1 MLSLDN
7 AWYNQLK
14 AAADGVPLAQV
25 FEKGSAS
32 VTSNKRDMPIMSQ
45 ETKQSLR
52 KALNPRSKTPES
64 SQRVS
69 PSRDVTS
76 TSPPKKML
84 KIRSDG
90 KLTSP
95 KSHKPNLPV
104 KPRTKRANPKMGD
117 CERSKVVVIKYG
129 NHSGRRLSLGEKI
142 SSLLA
147 GSNMTPKTK
156 SGAPSRSFTSQED
169 ISKTM
174 IAPKATH
181 PFFQPKRGQAS
192 RPVEPKLKD
201 NPIESITQTEAPK
214 KTSPRKVASVTK
226 IIRRSSLNGK
236 AGPADRQAGFS
247 MDKVPK
253 YAGATEAL
261 WPPRSMTHIRS
272 LVNEPRMNF
281 STSQSLKKVRK
292 LKDASVRVQEAEDIL
307 QPYYRLIRSRRAEQ
321 HGHNPLTCPLRR
333 PVRKLMT
340 SPELQRT
347 ITKNLQC
354 HCLGPPDN
362 TKDHALRRLHD
373 RIAKSA
379 TAFDRFECEA
389 HEWVHKYAP
398 TTAKEVLQSGR
409 EVMVLRDWLRCLTIN
424 TVENRSSESTR
435 NTESSVAPRRNG
447 ASFKRKRRKRAEE
460 LDGFVISSDEEA
472 DELAEITPNQ
482 DVSSTDRAPD
492 LTRKSVI
499 RGGDAAKM
507 SSDHERPSNGVVI
520 SGPHGCGKTAAVYA
534 VAQEL
539 GFEVFEINSGSRRSG
554 KDLLDKVGNMT
565 KNHLVNHKQEEPNRE
580 LMDDTMDML
589 MVTDSLKK
597 DLESGRQGTMNKFFQ
612 PEASTKNKTT
622 AKPRGRPAKKE
633 TSDKK
638 SNANP
643 PKVQKQSL
651 ILLEEVD
658 VLFEDDK
665 QFWTITLELV
675 LRSRRPVIMTCT
687 DESFIALDDMT
698 LFAVLRFS
706 PAPDPLA
713 TDYLLLL
720 ASNEGHLLSRDAVS
734 ALYRT
739 KGHDIR
745 ASIAELNC
753 FCQMAIG
760 DTKGGLD
767 WLLIA
772 SSTEKTHN
780 EKGEKLRVVSD
791 GTYPHGIGWLSRDYH
806 PHDADESFGASFEA
820 EVELLAEV
828 WNGWGLDFAGT
839 DDFFP
844 LHESNNNGCDS
855 QGLNL
860 SNLQTLDDMYEA
872 LSVADICSPLGLEG
886 SETGR
891 LDPTQP
897 EILEKARC
905 NYVEGATLLQAD
917 SRPDYTGTNTSLAL
931 AIRLLARRLVP
942 DYTPLS
948 ETSIIAQLPTL
959 LETARS
965 PLPVTAAAIRTAF
978 APLNVPNALSSL
990 TGPGSNLMVDVAP
1003 YIRSITAYDL
1013 RLEDQRRRLDDVL
1026 SSSQV
1031 GVGDARNAKRMRTTR
1046 ASRAALEGGAKAT
1059 TRRERW
1065 FPNGLNFSAVSR
1077 TGGKTWSEVA
1087 FGRMTQAA
1095 DTRSDRQTSERRT
1108 SIGSVKNYDG

>member
-7 AWYNQLK
+7 AWYSQLK
-14 AAADGVPLAQV
+14 AAADGVPPAQG
-25 FEKGSAS
+25 FENGSAS
-32 VTSNKRDMPIMSQ
+32 VTSIKRDMPIVNHG
-45 ETKQSLR
+45 TNQSLP
-52 KALNPRSKTPES
+52 KALDPSNKMPEP
-64 SQRVS
+64 SQRVL
-69 PSRDVTS
+69 PSQDVTS

-95 KSHKPNLPV
+95 KLQKPNLTV
-104 KPRTKRANPKMGD
+104 KQRTKRANPKSGD
-117 CERSKVVVIKYG
+117 CEKSKVVVIKYG
-129 NHSGRRLSLGEKI
+129 NDGGRRRSLGEKI

-147 GSNMTPKTK
+147 GSNMTPKAK
-156 SGAPSRSFTSQED
+156 SGAPSQPVTSQQD
-169 ISKTM
+169 IAKTI

-181 PFFQPKRGQAS
+181 PFFQAKRGQAS
-192 RPVEPKLKD
+192 RMVEPKPKN
-201 NPIESITQTEAPK
+201 NPIETITQIGG

-226 IIRRSSLNGK
+226 IIRRSSLNGI
-236 AGPADRQAGFS
+236 AGPADRPAGFS
-247 MDKVPK
+247 LDKVPK
-253 YAGATEAL
+253 YAGAIEAL
-261 WPPRSMTHIRS
+261 WPPRGMAHTRS
-272 LVNEPRMNF
+272 LVNEGIDT
-281 STSQSLKKVRK
+281 STSLSRNKVRK
-292 LKDASVRVQEAEDIL
+292 LKGASVRVQEAEDIL
-307 QPYYRLIRSRRAEQ
+307 QPYYRLIRSRRAGQ
-321 HGHNPLTCPLRR
+321 HGENPLTCPIRR

-354 HCLGPPDN
+354 HCLGPPDD
-362 TKDHALRRLHD
+362 TKDHALRHLHD
-373 RIAKSA
+373 RIAKSM
-379 TAFDRFECEA
+379 TAFDRFECDT

-398 TTAKEVLQSGR
+398 TTAAGVLQSGR
-409 EVMVLRDWLRCLTIN
+409 EVKVLRDWLRSLTIN
-424 TVENRSSESTR
+424 AVENRSSESTR

-447 ASFKRKRRKRAEE
+447 PSFKRKRRKRADE
-460 LDGFVISSDEEA
+460 LDGFVISSDEEI

-482 DVSSTDRAPD
+482 DVSSTDRGHD
-492 LTRKSVI
+492 LARKSVI

-554 KDLLDKVGNMT
+554 KDLLDKVGDMT
-565 KNHLVNHKQEEPNRE
+565 KNHLVNHKQEELNKE
-580 LMDDTMDML
+580 LVDDTTDML
-589 MVTDSLKK
+589 TVTDSLKR

-612 PEASTKNKTT
+612 PEARIKDKTT

-633 TSDKK
+633 AADKK
-638 SNANP
+638 SNVNP
-643 PKVQKQSL
+643 PKAQKQSL

-665 QFWTITLELV
+665 QFWTITLELI

-687 DESFIALDDMT
+687 DESFIPLDDMT

-706 PAPDPLA
+706 PAPGPLA

-720 ASNEGHLLSRDAVS
+720 ACNEGHLLSRDAVS
-734 ALYRT
+734 ALYRA

-745 ASIAELNC
+745 ASIAELNY

-760 DTKGGLD
+760 DAKGGLD

-791 GTYPHGIGWLSRDYH
+791 GTYPHGLGWLSQEYR
-806 PHDADESFGASFEA
+806 PHDNADESFAASFEA
-820 EVELLAEV
+820 EIELLAEV
-828 WNGWGLDFAGT
+828 WNGWGLDLAGT
-839 DDFFP
+839 DDYFP
-844 LHESNNNGCDS
+844 LHPSNNYERDH
-855 QGLNL
+855 QELNL
-860 SNLQTLDDMYEA
+860 SKLQALDDVYEA
-872 LSVADICSPLGLEG
+872 LSVADVCAPLELEG
-886 SETGR
+886 SQSGM

-897 EILEKARC
+897 AILEKARSD
-905 NYVEGATLLQAD
+905 YVEGATLLQAD

-942 DYTPLS
+942 DYTPLT
-948 ETSIIAQLPTL
+948 EASIIAQLPTL
-959 LETARS
+959 LEAAHS
-965 PLPVTAAAIRTAF
+965 PLPVTAETIRTAF
-978 APLNVPNALSSL
+978 APLSVPNALSSL
-990 TGPGSNLMVDVAP
+990 TGPGSNLAVDVAP
-1003 YIRSITAYDL
+1003 YIRSIAAYDL
-1013 RLEDQRRRLDDVL
+1013 RLEDHRRRLDDLL
-1026 SSSQV
+1026 SSSQA
-1031 GVGDARNAKRMRTTR
+1031 GAGDARNTKRTRTTR

-1087 FGRMTQAA
+1087 FGRMQAA
-1095 DTRSDRQTSERRT
+1095 DPRSDRQNSERRT
-1108 SIGSVKNYDG
+1108 SIGSVQSNDG